1 MTSDRLQLDQIL
13 RELSSYLQL
22 SCSTFNIERI
32 EYNTLPIYC
41 IPILSVSLSDPMT
54 DPIRH
59 GRASR
64 QPSRS
69 LPVPQPTRVSLNQA
83 LS

>member
-13 RELSSYLQL
+13 RELSSYFILATYSTAYALVVPRSCVQL
-22 SCSTFNIERI
+22 
-32 EYNTLPIYC
+32 NT
-41 IPILSVSLSDPMT
+41 IPYSVSLSDPMT